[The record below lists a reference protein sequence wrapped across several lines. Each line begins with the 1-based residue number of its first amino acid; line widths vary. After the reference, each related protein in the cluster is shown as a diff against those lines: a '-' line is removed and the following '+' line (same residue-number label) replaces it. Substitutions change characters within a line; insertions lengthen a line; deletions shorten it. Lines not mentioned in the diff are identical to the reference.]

1 MTKLDKLIE
10 LNHLEKQNRRN
21 RLEDKLKQQEFYGE
35 IEEFFDPLTKT
46 LSANN
51 EQNLALSEQTLRA
64 IDWQNQEL
72 DKQTKM
78 IGETAS
84 QIEQAGS
91 QFNET
96 AAKMGETASQIGET
110 LKVTINQTQDI
121 APAKLLHDMGA
132 QTNPQLKLELV
143 DLPSRRYKMNGVDI
157 TLEQG
162 AFLVRDNVYEFSEG
176 FTDFLTKSNVTY
188 DDKVEEDGNKIKRFL
203 KDIRYDLGKGDKKSA
218 RYRTIKRIMEVRD
231 DIFGRGLNGNPNNLV
246 ERLDLLI
253 LETKAGH
260 HGLYDEMLDIS
271 KQLLSM
277 NIINQ
282 NQLDNFVF
290 YYGK

>member
-10 LNHLEKQNRRN
+10 LNNLKKQNRRN
-21 RLEDKLKQQEFYGE
+21 KLEDKLKQQEYYGE
-35 IEEFFDPLTKT
+35 IEELFAPLTKT
-46 LSANN
+46 ISETASQIN
-51 EQNLALSEQTLRA
+51 ENTERNLALGEQTLRA

-78 IGETAS
+78 I
-84 QIEQAGS
+84 EQAGS

-96 AAKMGETASQIGET
+96 ASKMGETASQIGET
-110 LKVTINQTQDI
+110 LKGTIKQTQDI
-121 APAKLLHDMGA
+121 APVYVDTKTAKLLHDMGD
-132 QTNPQLKLELV
+132 QTNTQLKLELV

-188 DDKVEEDGNKIKRFL
+188 DDKVEEDENKIKRFL

-218 RYRTIKRIMEVRD
+218 RY
-231 DIFGRGLNGNPNNLV
+231 
-246 ERLDLLI
+246 
-253 LETKAGH
+253 
-260 HGLYDEMLDIS
+260 
-271 KQLLSM
+271 
-277 NIINQ
+277 
-282 NQLDNFVF
+282 
-290 YYGK
+290 